1 MPKTVIRP
9 AAPADLPAILAL
21 YRVLDEEL
29 VDLQPEFFCAAP
41 REEEPIRQFIEA
53 PDADYLLAEQAGAVV
68 GFALGVLLIFG
79 HVHVH

>member
-41 REEEPIRQFIEA
+41 REEEP
-53 PDADYLLAEQAGAVV
+53 LL
-68 GFALGVLLIFG
+68 
-79 HVHVH
+79 